1 MPFRFLN
8 STIDDAI
15 PGSDVKTRAHSK
27 ASRNCVDTL
36 MHYTRSA
43 LESDALSHRLSTV
56 AAPAHALPKLVL
68 AFLLAIVASQ
78 SDLRAQTLAP
88 PTASTPQ
95 PAASASAGTEE
106 ETIEPTFETQKLAR
120 TYILDVPAPRGQITD
135 RNGEPLAQNRLNYNL
150 AINFPTPLDFSDA
163 QALSFAKEKIDK
175 TARLI
180 GRKIK
185 ISDDAILRHYHNR
198 GIMPMEI
205 AQNLTQVEYEQ
216 IKNEP
221 PPGVIVRPTYVRVYP
236 NGKVAGQI
244 IGYTGKTGRN
254 PDGIV
259 DNHETL
265 WPETEGREGLEQTF
279 NQMLAGKHGEY
290 KLTFDKDGR
299 KTSEK
304 LITPPEPGFNVVTTI
319 DLRLQQLAEKALE
332 AKAKRGAIVIIDPNN
347 GDILALA
354 SWPTYDPNLFV
365 PSISAEQLKT
375 LQDDKDIPLLP
386 RAYRSSYPPG
396 STFKIAVGIAALE
409 SGAVHPDDRYECVP
423 SIQIGNVTFHNWKKG
438 NRGALNFVQAL
449 TESCDTW
456 FYQVGIRTGAQPIID
471 WALQLGFG
479 AKCGIP
485 LRGEAEGRVP
495 NDEYMKATHGRRLL
509 NGDIA
514 NMSIGQGDTQ
524 VTPLQMAQAMGVVA
538 NGGTLYQTRLVQQV
552 QTFDNQIVTA
562 YQVRAKRILNLS
574 AETLDEVHTGMIDV
588 VNGAGGTAHQAT
600 LDNAE
605 VAGKTGTA
613 QWGPK
618 NKERTA
624 AWFAGFLPA
633 DQPRYAFAALY
644 EGDVGSK
651 VHGGSA
657 AAPMIADVFKE
668 VYKSEKVVSQ
678 KQRRAREQPEIRR
691 AEPVEEE
698 DESD

>member
-1 MPFRFLN
+1 MN
-8 STIDDAI
+8 STW
-15 PGSDVKTRAHSK
+15 GNL
-27 ASRNCVDTL
+27 RNL
-36 MHYTRSA
+36 WI
-43 LESDALSHRLSTV
+43 ALSILATP
-56 AAPAHALPKLVL
+56 AA
-68 AFLLAIVASQ
+68 LLAQA
-78 SDLRAQTLAP
+78 LAP
-88 PTASTPQ
+88 S
-95 PAASASAGTEE
+95 AASSVTPSGEE
-106 ETIEPTFETQKLAR
+106 ETIVPTFETQKLAR
-120 TYILDVPAPRGQITD
+120 TYILDVPGPRGQITD
-135 RNGEPLAQNRLNYNL
+135 RNGAPLAQNRLSYNL

-163 QALSFAKEKIDK
+163 QALSFAREKIDSAGK
-175 TARLI
+175 LI
-180 GRKIK
+180 GRKLR
-185 ISDDAILRHYHNR
+185 ISDEAILRHYRNR
-198 GIMPMEI
+198 GIMPLEI
-205 AQNLTQVEYEQ
+205 AQNLTQSEYEQ
-216 IKNEP
+216 VKDNLP
-221 PPGVIVRPTYVRVYP
+221 AGMIVRPIYVRIYP

-265 WPETEGREGLEQTF
+265 WPETEGREGIEQTF
-279 NQMLAGKHGEY
+279 NEMLTGKHGEY

-304 LITPPEPGFNVVTTI
+304 LTTPPEPGYNVVTTL
-319 DLRLQQLAEKALE
+319 DLHLQQLAEKTLE
-332 AKAKRGAIVIIDPNN
+332 AKAKRGAIVIVDPNN

-365 PSISAEQLKT
+365 PAISAEQLKA
-375 LQDDKDIPLLP
+375 LQNDANIPLLP

-409 SGAVHPDDRYECVP
+409 SGAVHPDDRYQCVP
-423 SIQIGNVTFHNWKKG
+423 AIQIGNVTFHNWKKG
-438 NRGALNFVQAL
+438 DRGALNFVQAL

-471 WALQLGFG
+471 SALKLGFG

-485 LRGEAEGRVP
+485 LRGEAEGRIP

-538 NGGTLYQTRLVQQV
+538 NGGTFYQTRLVQQV
-552 QTFDNQIVTA
+552 QTFDHQVATA
-562 YQVRAKRILNLS
+562 YQVRAKRTLELS
-574 AETLDEVHTGMIDV
+574 PGTLDELRTGMINV
-588 VNGAGGTAHQAT
+588 VNGSGGTAHQAS
-600 LDNAE
+600 LDNVE

-618 NKERTA
+618 EKERTA

-633 DQPRYAFAALY
+633 DQPRYAFAVLY
-644 EGDVGSK
+644 EGDVGSN
-651 VHGGSA
+651 VHGGST
-657 AAPMIADVFKE
+657 AAPMIADIFKE
-668 VYKSEKVVSQ
+668 IYKGQQVTDR
-678 KQRRAREQPEIRR
+678 QRRERKPEVRR

>member
-1 MPFRFLN
+1 MTFSINMVGLL
-8 STIDDAI
+8 IAL
-15 PGSDVKTRAHSK
+15 
-27 ASRNCVDTL
+27 L
-36 MHYTRSA
+36 MF
-43 LESDALSHRLSTV
+43 ALSLE
-56 AAPAHALPKLVL
+56 A
-68 AFLLAIVASQ
+68 Q
-78 SDLRAQTLAP
+78 AQTLA
-88 PTASTPQ
+88 STPA
-95 PAASASAGTEE
+95 PNPSASAEE
-106 ETIEPTFETQKLAR
+106 EAIIPTFETQKLAR

-135 RNGEPLAQNRLNYNL
+135 RNGAPLAQNRLSYNL
-150 AINFPTPLDFSDA
+150 VITFPTPLDFSDE
-163 QALSFAKEKIDK
+163 QALGFTKEKID
-175 TARLI
+175 AAGRLL
-180 GRKIK
+180 GRKLRV
-185 ISDDAILRHYHNR
+185 SDEAILRHYRNR
-198 GIMPMEI
+198 GIMPLEI
-205 AQNLTQVEYEQ
+205 AQNLSEEEHEKV
-216 IKNEP
+216 KGDL
-221 PPGVIVRPTYVRVYP
+221 PPGILVRPVYVRIYP

-279 NQMLAGKHGEY
+279 NGMLTGKHGKY

-299 KTSEK
+299 KTSDK
-304 LITPPEPGFNVVTTI
+304 LVTPPEPGYNVVTTL
-319 DLRLQQLAEKALE
+319 DLRVQQLAEKALE

-365 PSISAEQLKT
+365 PSISAEQLKS

-396 STFKIAVGIAALE
+396 STFKVAVGIAALE
-409 SGAVHPDDRYECVP
+409 SHAVYPDDRYECMPALQV
-423 SIQIGNVTFHNWKKG
+423 GNVTFHNWKKSD
-438 NRGALNFVQAL
+438 RGALNFVQAL

-456 FYQVGIRTGAQPIID
+456 FYQVGIKTGAGPIID

-485 LRGEAEGRVP
+485 LRGEAEGRIP
-495 NDEYMKATHGRRLL
+495 NDEYMKATHGRKIL

-552 QTFDNQIVTA
+552 QTFDNQIVSA
-562 YQVRAKRILNLS
+562 YQVRAKRTLS
-574 AETLDEVHTGMIDV
+574 LSSETMDQVRTGMIDV
-588 VNGAGGTAHQAT
+588 VNGAGGTAHQAS
-600 LDNAE
+600 LDNVE

-618 NKERTA
+618 HKERTA
-624 AWFAGFLPA
+624 AWFAGFLPS
-633 DQPRYAFAALY
+633 DQPRYAFAAVY
-644 EGDVGSK
+644 EGDVGST

-657 AAPMIADVFKE
+657 AAPMIADVFKD
-668 VYKSEKVVSQ
+668 VYKGQMLTSRSE
-678 KQRRAREQPEIRR
+678 RRAREQPEVRR
-691 AEPVEEE
+691 AEPVQEE
-698 DESD
+698 DASD

>member
-1 MPFRFLN
+1 M
-8 STIDDAI
+8 
-15 PGSDVKTRAHSK
+15 
-27 ASRNCVDTL
+27 ASARICENLRNL
-36 MHYTRSA
+36 W
-43 LESDALSHRLSTV
+43 LALSIFALSATT
-56 AAPAHALPKLVL
+56 
-68 AFLLAIVASQ
+68 
-78 SDLRAQTLAP
+78 RAQTLMPTPAP
-88 PTASTPQ
+88 SP
-95 PAASASAGTEE
+95 SASSEE
-106 ETIEPTFETQKLAR
+106 ETIIPTFETQKLAR

-135 RNGEPLAQNRLNYNL
+135 RNGAPLAQNRLSYNL
-150 AINFPTPLDFSDA
+150 VINFLTPLDFSDA
-163 QALSFAKEKIDK
+163 QALDFARQRIGEAGKV
-175 TARLI
+175 I
-180 GRKIK
+180 GRELR
-185 ISDDAILRHYHNR
+185 ISDDAILRHYRNR
-198 GIMPMEI
+198 GIMPLEI
-205 AQNLTQVEYEQ
+205 AHNLSQQEYEK
-216 IKNEP
+216 IKDDL
-221 PPGVIVRPTYVRVYP
+221 PPGMMVRPVYVRIYP

-279 NQMLAGKHGEY
+279 NGMLTGKHGEY

-304 LITPPEPGFNVVTTI
+304 LITPPEPGFNVVTTL
-319 DLRLQQLAEKALE
+319 DLHLQQLAEKALE
-332 AKAKRGAIVIIDPNN
+332 AKAKRGAMVIMDPNN

-365 PSISAEQLKT
+365 PSISTEQLKA
-375 LQDDKDIPLLP
+375 LQDDPDIPLLP

-409 SGAVHPDDRYECVP
+409 SHAVYPDDQYECVP

-438 NRGALNFVQAL
+438 DRGALNFVQAL

-456 FYQVGIRTGAQPIID
+456 FYQVGIKTGAGPIID
-471 WALQLGFG
+471 WALKLGFG

-485 LRGEAEGRVP
+485 LRGEAEGRIP
-495 NDEYMKATHGRRLL
+495 NDQYMKATHGRKLL

-514 NMSIGQGDTQ
+514 NMSIGQGDIQ
-524 VTPLQMAQAMGVVA
+524 VTPLQMAQAMATIA

-552 QTFDNQIVTA
+552 QTFDNQIATA
-562 YQVRAKRILNLS
+562 YQVRAKR
-574 AETLDEVHTGMIDV
+574 TLDLSSETSDQVRTGMINV
-588 VNGAGGTAHQAT
+588 VNGAGGTAHQAS
-600 LDNAE
+600 LDNVE

-633 DQPRYAFAALY
+633 DQPRYAFAAVY

-657 AAPMIADVFKE
+657 AAPMIADVFKDI
-668 VYKSEKVVSQ
+668 YQGEKVVSHQ
-678 KQRRAREQPEIRR
+678 QRRPREEPEVRR

>member
-1 MPFRFLN
+1 MRSLWGTLGGLWIAFSILAR
-8 STIDDAI
+8 ST
-15 PGSDVKTRAHSK
+15 
-27 ASRNCVDTL
+27 
-36 MHYTRSA
+36 A
-43 LESDALSHRLSTV
+43 L
-56 AAPAHALPKLVL
+56 
-68 AFLLAIVASQ
+68 F
-78 SDLRAQTLAP
+78 AQALAP
-88 PTASTPQ
+88 SAVPSTTTPPQ
-95 PAASASAGTEE
+95 TEE
-106 ETIEPTFETQKLAR
+106 ETIVPTFETQKLAR

-135 RNGEPLAQNRLNYNL
+135 RNGESLAQNRLSYNL

-163 QALSFAKEKIDK
+163 QALSFAKEKIDR

-185 ISDDAILRHYHNR
+185 ISDEAILRHYRNR

-205 AQNLTQVEYEQ
+205 AQNLSQLEYEQ
-216 IKNEP
+216 IKGAP
-221 PPGVIVRPTYVRVYP
+221 PPGVIVRPMYVRVYP

-279 NQMLAGKHGEY
+279 NEMLTGKHGEY

-304 LITPPEPGFNVVTTI
+304 LITPPDPGYNVVTTI

-332 AKAKRGAIVIIDPNN
+332 TKAKRGAIVIIDPNN

-354 SWPTYDPNLFV
+354 SWPAYDPNLFV
-365 PSISAEQLKT
+365 PSISAEQLKL

-396 STFKIAVGIAALE
+396 STFKIDVGIAALE
-409 SGAVHPDDRYECVP
+409 SRSIQPDDRYECVP

-438 NRGALNFVQAL
+438 NRGELNFVQAL

-471 WALQLGFG
+471 WALALGFG

-514 NMSIGQGDTQ
+514 NMSIGQGDVQ

-562 YQVRAKRILNLS
+562 YQVRAKRTLNLS
-574 AETLDEVHTGMIDV
+574 SETLDELHTGMIDV
-588 VNGAGGTAHQAT
+588 VNGAGGTAHQAS

-624 AWFAGFLPA
+624 AWFAGFMPA

-668 VYKSEKVVSQ
+668 IYKSEKVVGQ
-678 KQRRAREQPEIRR
+678 RQRRGREQPEIRR

>member
-1 MPFRFLN
+1 MKSLW
-8 STIDDAI
+8 
-15 PGSDVKTRAHSK
+15 G
-27 ASRNCVDTL
+27 TL
-36 MHYTRSA
+36 SG
-43 LESDALSHRLSTV
+43 LWIALSILATATRL
-56 AAPAHALPKLVL
+56 
-68 AFLLAIVASQ
+68 F
-78 SDLRAQTLAP
+78 AQALAP
-88 PTASTPQ
+88 SAVPGITATPQ
-95 PAASASAGTEE
+95 AGE

-135 RNGEPLAQNRLNYNL
+135 RNGEPLAQNRLSYNL
-150 AINFPTPLDFSDA
+150 VINFPTPLDFSDA
-163 QALSFAKEKIDK
+163 QALSFAKEKIDA

-180 GRKIK
+180 GRRLK
-185 ISDDAILRHYHNR
+185 ISDEAILRHYHNR

-205 AQNLTQVEYEQ
+205 AQNLSQLEYEQ
-216 IKNEP
+216 IKNNP
-221 PPGVIVRPTYVRVYP
+221 PPGVIVRPIYVRVYP

-279 NQMLAGKHGEY
+279 NEMLTGKHGEY

-299 KTSEK
+299 KTSDK
-304 LITPPEPGFNVVTTI
+304 LITPPEPGYNVVTTL

-354 SWPTYDPNLFV
+354 SWPTFDPNLFV
-365 PSISAEQLKT
+365 PSISTEQLKI
-375 LQDDKDIPLLP
+375 LQNDPDIPLLP

-409 SGAVHPDDRYECVP
+409 SGAVYPDDRYECVP

-456 FYQVGIRTGAQPIID
+456 FYQVGIKTGAQPIID

-495 NDEYMKATHGRRLL
+495 NDDYMKATHGRRLL

-538 NGGTLYQTRLVQQV
+538 NGGTFYQTRLVQQV

-562 YQVRAKRILNLS
+562 YQVRAKRTLNLS
-574 AETLDEVHTGMIDV
+574 SETLDELHTGMIDV
-588 VNGAGGTAHQAT
+588 VNGAGGTAHQAS
-600 LDNAE
+600 LDNPE

-657 AAPMIADVFKE
+657 AAPMIADIFKE
-668 VYKSEKVVSQ
+668 IYKSEKVVSQ
-678 KQRRAREQPEIRR
+678 KQRRPREQPEIRR

>member
-1 MPFRFLN
+1 MRSLWVTSGSLCVAFSILAR
-8 STIDDAI
+8 ST
-15 PGSDVKTRAHSK
+15 
-27 ASRNCVDTL
+27 
-36 MHYTRSA
+36 A
-43 LESDALSHRLSTV
+43 L
-56 AAPAHALPKLVL
+56 
-68 AFLLAIVASQ
+68 F
-78 SDLRAQTLAP
+78 AQALAP
-88 PTASTPQ
+88 SAVPSTTTPSQ
-95 PAASASAGTEE
+95 TEG
-106 ETIEPTFETQKLAR
+106 ETIVPTYETQKLAR
-120 TYILDVPAPRGQITD
+120 TYILDLPAPRGQITD
-135 RNGEPLAQNRLNYNL
+135 RNGESLAQNRLSYNL

-163 QALSFAKEKIDK
+163 QTLSFAGEKIDR
-175 TARLI
+175 TAKLI
-180 GRKIK
+180 GRKLK
-185 ISDDAILRHYHNR
+185 ISDEAILRHYHNR
-198 GIMPMEI
+198 GVMPMEI
-205 AQNLTQVEYEQ
+205 AQNLSQLEYEQ
-216 IKNEP
+216 IKNDP
-221 PPGVIVRPTYVRVYP
+221 PPGVIVRPIYVRVYP

-279 NQMLAGKHGEY
+279 NEMLTGKHGEY

-304 LITPPEPGFNVVTTI
+304 LITPPDPGYNVVTTL
-319 DLRLQQLAEKALE
+319 DLRLQQLAEKGLE

-365 PSISAEQLKT
+365 PSISAEQLKL

-409 SGAVHPDDRYECVP
+409 SRAVQPDDQYQCVP
-423 SIQIGNVTFHNWKKG
+423 SIQIGNITFHNWKKG

-471 WALQLGFG
+471 WALALGFG

-514 NMSIGQGDTQ
+514 NMSIGQGDIQ

-562 YQVRAKRILNLS
+562 YQVRAKRTLNLS
-574 AETLDEVHTGMIDV
+574 SETLDELHTGMIDV
-588 VNGAGGTAHQAT
+588 VNGAGGTAHQAS

-633 DQPRYAFAALY
+633 DQPRYAFAAVY

-668 VYKSEKVVSQ
+668 IYKSENVVGQ
-678 KQRRAREQPEIRR
+678 RQRRARERPEVRR

>member
-1 MPFRFLN
+1 MRSLWGTLGGLWIAFSILAR
-8 STIDDAI
+8 ST
-15 PGSDVKTRAHSK
+15 
-27 ASRNCVDTL
+27 
-36 MHYTRSA
+36 A
-43 LESDALSHRLSTV
+43 L
-56 AAPAHALPKLVL
+56 
-68 AFLLAIVASQ
+68 F
-78 SDLRAQTLAP
+78 AQALAP
-88 PTASTPQ
+88 SAVPSTTTPPQ
-95 PAASASAGTEE
+95 TEE
-106 ETIEPTFETQKLAR
+106 ETIVPTFETQKLAR

-135 RNGEPLAQNRLNYNL
+135 RNGESLAQNRFSYNL

-163 QALSFAKEKIDK
+163 QALSFAKEKIDR

-185 ISDDAILRHYHNR
+185 ISDEAILRHYHNR
-198 GIMPMEI
+198 GIMPIEI
-205 AQNLTQVEYEQ
+205 GQNLSQLEYEQ
-216 IKNEP
+216 IKSAP
-221 PPGVIVRPTYVRVYP
+221 PPGVIVRPIYVRVYP

-279 NQMLAGKHGEY
+279 NEMLTGKHGEY

-304 LITPPEPGFNVVTTI
+304 LVAPPVAGDNVITTL
-319 DLRLQQLAEKALE
+319 DLRLQELAEKALQ
-332 AKAKRGAIVIIDPNN
+332 AKAKRGAIVVVDPNT

-354 SWPTYDPNLFV
+354 SWPTYDPNIFV
-365 PSISAEQLKT
+365 PSISMEKFKA
-375 LQDDKDIPLLP
+375 LQDDPNIPLLP
-386 RAYRSSYPPG
+386 RAFRSSYPPG
-396 STFKIAVGIAALE
+396 STFKIAVGIAARE
-409 SGAVHPDDRYECVP
+409 SRAIQPDDRYECVP
-423 SIQIGNVTFHNWKKG
+423 SIQIGNVTFHNLKKG
-438 NRGALNFVQAL
+438 NRGEVNFVQAL

-471 WALQLGFG
+471 WALALGFG

-514 NMSIGQGDTQ
+514 NLSIGQGDTQ
-524 VTPLQMAQAMGVVA
+524 VTPLQMAQAMAIVA
-538 NGGTLYQTRLVQQV
+538 NGGTFYQARLVQQV
-552 QTFDNQIVTA
+552 QTLDDQIVTA
-562 YQVRAKRILNLS
+562 YSVRAKKTLDLS
-574 AETLDEVHTGMIDV
+574 PATLDELRTGMINA
-588 VNGAGGTAHQAT
+588 VNGAGGTGHGAS
-600 LDNAE
+600 LDNVE

-624 AWFAGFLPA
+624 AWFAGFLPS
-633 DQPRYAFAALY
+633 DQPQYAFAALY

-651 VHGGSA
+651 VNGGST
-657 AAPMIADVFKE
+657 AAPMIADIFKDM
-668 VYKSEKVVSQ
+668 YKGQQANPESIRGRQRSEPERGQ
-678 KQRRAREQPEIRR
+678 KIPS
-691 AEPVEEE
+691 AETVEE
-698 DESD
+698 DASD